1 MNGHVFGVGVLV
13 LVASLPAGAQ
23 TLPSGPFVV
32 AGGHVAI
39 GGDASAS
46 VAPQDP
52 GFFNFTDYEHSALR
66 MVRFDL
72 SVSVTAGDHFTVLG
86 GFQDENF
93 DTPRVYALY
102 VRIHPWSNRRFD
114 VQIGRVPPTAGLF
127 AHQTYA
133 TDNILIGYPLAY
145 QYLTSLRP
153 DALPASADDLLRM
166 RARGWES
173 SFPVGNQTPDHG
185 VPLFSGFRWDTGV
198 QVHAATDLLEVTAS
212 VTTGTLSNPL
222 VGDDNGGKQIAGRAA
237 IRPVTGLAIG
247 ASAARGAFISD
258 AAASA
263 VPGGADANAYTQT
276 ALGGDIEYSRDYF
289 LVRAETMW
297 SRWTVP
303 PISDPLIDVPLR
315 AFAVSLEGRYKLR
328 PGLYAAAR
336 VDHLGFSDITGTAGS
351 QSWEARLSRV
361 EFGGGYYLQRNL
373 VLKLSYQYNTRDGGR
388 QPTLGLPAAQ
398 LVYWF

>member
-23 TLPSGPFVV
+23 TLPSGPFVL
-32 AGGHVAI
+32 AGGHVAV

-46 VAPQDP
+46 FAPQDP

-66 MVRFDL
+66 TLRFDL
-72 SVSVTAGDHFTVLG
+72 SVSATAGDHFTVLG
-86 GFQDENF
+86 GFQDENL
-93 DTPRVYALY
+93 DSPRVYALY
-102 VRIHPWSNRRFD
+102 VRIHPWTNRRFD

-127 AHQTYA
+127 ARRAYA

-198 QVHAATDLLEVTAS
+198 QVHAVTDLLEVTAS

-222 VGDDNGGKQIAGRAA
+222 VGDDNSGKQIAGRAV
-237 IRPVTGLAIG
+237 IRPATGLVIG
-247 ASAARGAFISD
+247 ASAARGAFVSD

-276 ALGGDIEYSRDYF
+276 ALGSDIEYSRDYF
-289 LVRAETMW
+289 LVRMETVW
-297 SRWTVP
+297 SRWTLP
-303 PISDPLIDVPLR
+303 PISEPLIDVPLR

-336 VDHLGFSDITGTAGS
+336 VDHLGFSDITGTTGS
-351 QSWEARLSRV
+351 QSWEAPLSRV
-361 EFGGGYYLQRNL
+361 EVGGGYYLQRNL

-388 QPTLGLPAAQ
+388 QPTLGLPAVQ